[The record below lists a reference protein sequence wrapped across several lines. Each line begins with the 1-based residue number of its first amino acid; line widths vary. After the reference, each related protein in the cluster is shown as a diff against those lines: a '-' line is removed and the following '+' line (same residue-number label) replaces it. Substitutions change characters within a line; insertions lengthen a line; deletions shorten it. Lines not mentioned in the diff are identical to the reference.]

1 MVLHEVHIKFHGN
14 SKGITGNGRIIY
26 DKLKVLI
33 LKPNSKSPKT
43 KKQKFVSFFA
53 NIFAVRA
60 HNRIGKKEVLAK
72 TYILLWEF
80 LFESIKKITLKVP
93 AKDLKIEM

>member
-33 LKPNSKSPKT
+33 
-43 KKQKFVSFFA
+43 
-53 NIFAVRA
+53 
-60 HNRIGKKEVLAK
+60 
-72 TYILLWEF
+72 
-80 LFESIKKITLKVP
+80 
-93 AKDLKIEM
+93 

>member
-72 TYILLWEF
+72 TYILLGSADNHLETSSGNYF
-80 LFESIKKITLKVP
+80 LKASKK
-93 AKDLKIEM
+93 